1 MRNKILIL
9 ILVVVLLVGGIGG
22 YYWWQNNNQ
31 AGNPANEINPADL
44 IVFEIKNE
52 ELSDFQKER
61 FLANFDSAKDTI
73 NYNLSLGYDYNSDW
87 NYSPLLAIATVQHGI
102 GDDERAEKM
111 WLWFTDAFLGNSISP
126 ANLGDLYKSFLI
138 DNAKSEKYY
147 LIALER
153 EKHDFNIFYGLYELY
168 RYRFEDS
175 QKAIDILKDG
185 LANNPG
191 ELNYV
196 NTLVKYLLELG
207 DREQASQVVEDFI
220 ADNPEQTG
228 LRDKL
233 KQHVLIVIASDRRE
247 RGNPVFKSTR
257 SPRSL
262 ELPRDDS
269 LFSTGSLASL
279 GMTAYICHCERPE
292 GAWQFRFTR
301 SLKVMNYYYIY
312 IITNKRHTVLYTGV
326 TNNLIRRIWEHKN
339 KIGDVSSF
347 TKKYNVNKLVFYEQ
361 GYSILDA
368 INREKQIKS
377 WSRTKKEDLINSLN
391 SEWKDLY
398 IDMAG

>member
-1 MRNKILIL
+1 
-9 ILVVVLLVGGIGG
+9 VVLLVGGIGG

-31 AGNPANEINPADL
+31 AGNPADEINPGDL

-61 FLANFDSAKDTI
+61 FLADFDSAKDTI

-233 KQHVLIVIASDRRE
+233 K
-247 RGNPVFKSTR
+247 
-257 SPRSL
+257 
-262 ELPRDDS
+262 
-269 LFSTGSLASL
+269 
-279 GMTAYICHCERPE
+279 
-292 GAWQFRFTR
+292 
-301 SLKVMNYYYIY
+301 
-312 IITNKRHTVLYTGV
+312 
-326 TNNLIRRIWEHKN
+326 
-339 KIGDVSSF
+339 
-347 TKKYNVNKLVFYEQ
+347 
-361 GYSILDA
+361 
-368 INREKQIKS
+368 
-377 WSRTKKEDLINSLN
+377 
-391 SEWKDLY
+391 
-398 IDMAG
+398 